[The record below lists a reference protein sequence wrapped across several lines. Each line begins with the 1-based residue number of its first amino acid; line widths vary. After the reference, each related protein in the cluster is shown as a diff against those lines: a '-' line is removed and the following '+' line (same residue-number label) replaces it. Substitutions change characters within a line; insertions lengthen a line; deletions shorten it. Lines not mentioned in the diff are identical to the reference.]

1 MSKIT
6 IIEDDVWMREE
17 LMDILRKA
25 GYEVSAVT
33 SSMILL
39 IKLLL

>member
-33 SSMILL
+33 SFP
-39 IKLLL
+39 